1 MGICLILAPLL
12 YLSVYSSLSKMG
24 CQEIDEERK
33 EEKIVYCTSRTIS
46 LASRELTLLYLA
58 TLDTLGGKLVLV
70 ALGAVDVVLLRDE
83 GLGS

>member
-1 MGICLILAPLL
+1 MNCCIQKW
-12 YLSVYSSLSKMG
+12 Y
-24 CQEIDEERK
+24 
-33 EEKIVYCTSRTIS
+33 TSRTIS